1 MSNRDGFAGGFL
13 TGVAIGGVVGGILG
27 VVLASRRSQESPL
40 ELNDGKE
47 GRRKHSPL
55 EAERIE
61 MARMSLEEKIAQLND
76 AIDDVRLQLDNVNG
90 SGVYDQPEKFLSE
103 DS

>member
-1 MSNRDGFAGGFL
+1 MSNRDGFTGGFL
-13 TGVAIGGVVGGILG
+13 AGVAVGGIIGGVLG
-27 VVLASRRSQESPL
+27 VLLASRRSEESSPF

-76 AIDDVRLQLDNVNG
+76 AIDDVRLQLDSVNG
-90 SGVYDQPEKFLSE
+90 NGVYEHPE
-103 DS
+103 D